1 MGTLRAPPEWIRWRR
16 SENARKNDSATSG
29 DGKPNGDERASDG
42 AKVSGDGKAS
52 GGVRVIA
59 DAAPTCDEVNR
70 ISCEDAS

>member
-29 DGKPNGDERASDG
+29 DGKPNGDERAS
-42 AKVSGDGKAS
+42 
-52 GGVRVIA
+52 GGVREIA